1 MKDKGFSINFKFS
14 FAVGIILLIFCA
26 LMSVLLYYYLRSQ
39 VVKDAEDKTAIIMAH
54 VKATGDYVRETLRPA
69 IFDALDR
76 LNAQDE
82 FIIEAM
88 STTHVSMQVMSRF
101 NKDQKD
107 YVFRRLSDNPMNKK
121 NMADLFH
128 LEMLSYFRSNPDQ
141 KAWKGIVTLES
152 RQYLYR
158 LNTVVMDAPC
168 LQCHGNPADAPIKL
182 VKIYGNSGGFN
193 WRVGE
198 VVGVNSVSVPLDTA
212 FGEAKKSAI
221 DAFLFG
227 FISLS
232 FLFIALFT
240 AFRQI
245 VTKPID
251 NLSKI
256 FRGIAQGEEP
266 LGKQIPIDRRDEIGD
281 LTESFN
287 TLARHLL
294 EAQERLKEAAEIEK
308 QLMETEKL
316 AVIGQLSAGVAHEIN
331 NPLGGMKLCFNNL
344 LHTKMDDAARKEH
357 IDVINSGFNRIQNI
371 VKQLLDFSKNTPL
384 ILERV
389 LVNKIIENVL
399 ILSEYTISK
408 KGIRIVRDFTNDIPE
423 MMLDSN
429 KLEQVFLNLILNAA
443 QAMDE
448 NGILGIKTFKDNNF
462 CYISVSDTGKG
473 IPNDILPKIFSPFFT
488 TKVVGEGTGLGLT
501 VSKAIIEQH
510 KGELTVETSEKGS
523 TFTVKLPLN
532 LKQ

>member
-1 MKDKGFSINFKFS
+1 MKDKGFSINLKFS

-26 LMSVLLYYYLRSQ
+26 FMSVILYYYLRSQ

-54 VKATGDYVRETLRPA
+54 VKATGDYVREALRPA

-107 YVFRRLSDNPMNKK
+107 YVFKRLSDNPMNKK
-121 NMADLFH
+121 NSADLFH
-128 LEMLSYFRSNPDQ
+128 LEMLSYFRSNPDH
-141 KAWKGIVTLES
+141 KAWKGIVTLDAG
-152 RQYLYR
+152 QYLYR
-158 LNTVVMDAPC
+158 LNPVMMDATC
-168 LQCHGNPADAPIKL
+168 LQCHGSPFEAPVQL
-182 VKIYGNSGGFN
+182 VRIYGNSSGFN
-193 WRVGE
+193 WKVGE
-198 VVGVNSVSVPLDTA
+198 VIGVNSVSVPLDAA
-212 FGEAKKSAI
+212 FAEAKKSAI
-221 DAFLFG
+221 DVFLYSFV
-227 FISLS
+227 SL
-232 FLFIALFT
+232 FVLFIALCIT
-240 AFRQI
+240 FRQI

-256 FRGIAQGEEP
+256 FRGIAQGKEP
-266 LGKQIPIDRRDEIGD
+266 LGKEIPIDRRDEIGG

-287 TLARHLL
+287 TLTRHLL
-294 EAQERLKEAAEIEK
+294 EAQERLKKTAEIEK
-308 QLMETEKL
+308 QMMETEKL

-344 LHTKMDDAARKEH
+344 LNTKMDADAQKEH
-357 IDVINSGFNRIQNI
+357 IEVINSGFGRIQNI

-384 ILERV
+384 NLEKTSVNRV
-389 LVNKIIENVL
+389 IENVL

-408 KGIRIVRDFTNDIPE
+408 KGIKIVRDFIDYIPE
-423 MMLDSN
+423 MLLDSN

-448 NGILGIKTFKDNNF
+448 KGILGIKTFKDDDF
-462 CYISVSDTGKG
+462 CYVSVSDTGRG
-473 IPNDILPKIFSPFFT
+473 IPEDILPKIFSPFFT
-488 TKVVGEGTGLGLT
+488 TKAIGEGTGLGLT
-501 VSKAIIEQH
+501 VSKAIVEQH
-510 KGELTVETSEKGS
+510 KGELIVETSEAGS
-523 TFTVKLPLN
+523 TFTVKLPLI
-532 LKQ
+532 L